1 MGLNMRFIINIEGTP
16 VLLTLDQ
23 LQELV
28 HGLEGAEKITN
39 KYVGNKK
46 GDDNTDYLKLID
58 PYCASDALSLRVM
71 SSETYETKKLV
82 TKLQM
87 ENA

>member
-1 MGLNMRFIINIEGTP
+1 MRFIINIEGTP

-23 LQELV
+23 LQYLV
-28 HGLEGAEKITN
+28 HGLEGAEKITS
-39 KYVGNKK
+39 KYIGGKK

-58 PYCASDALSLRVM
+58 PYFASDALSTRVM
-71 SSETYETKKLV
+71 SNDTYEARKLV

>member
-1 MGLNMRFIINIEGTP
+1 MRFIINVEGTP

-23 LQELV
+23 MNELV
-28 HGLEGAEKITN
+28 KVLEGSEKITN

-58 PYCASDALSLRVM
+58 PYCASEALSIRVM
-71 SSETYETKKLV
+71 SDELYDTRKLV

>member
-1 MGLNMRFIINIEGTP
+1 MRFIINVEGTP

-23 LQELV
+23 MHELV
-28 HGLEGAEKITN
+28 KVLEGSEKITN

-58 PYCASDALSLRVM
+58 PYCASDALSVRVM
-71 SSETYETKKLV
+71 SNELYDTKKLV
-82 TKLQM
+82 TKFQM

>member
-1 MGLNMRFIINIEGTP
+1 M
-16 VLLTLDQ
+16 
-23 LQELV
+23 QELV
-28 HGLEGAEKITN
+28 RGLDGAEKITN

-46 GDDNTDYLKLID
+46 GDDNSDYLKFIE
-58 PYCASDALSLRVM
+58 PYCASDALSVRIM
-71 SSETYETKKLV
+71 SDETYETRKLV

>member
-1 MGLNMRFIINIEGTP
+1 MRFIINVEGTP

-23 LQELV
+23 MHELV
-28 HGLEGAEKITN
+28 KVLEGSEKITN
-39 KYVGNKK
+39 KYVGGKK

-58 PYCASDALSLRVM
+58 PYCSSDTLSLRVM